1 MEKHPVNRR
10 DFIKYPY
17 RRLKLTAGSA
27 EKEKV
32 PFSSGLNWGQ
42 RPGREPNQAYL
53 AVPVSVQKDM
63 FFPEVGVPFI
73 LISDDGWLFE
83 CKRAQQNGKAIH
95 TQNNSELGR
104 YFRHRVGLAEG
115 ALITLRN
122 LIEYGRTT
130 IDVYKVA
137 PTTFVFDFSAE
148 SFANDP

>member
-1 MEKHPVNRR
+1 MKIHPINRR
-10 DFIKYPY
+10 DLIKYPY
-17 RRLKLTAGSA
+17 RRLKLTAGSG

-63 FFPEVGVPFI
+63 FFPGVGLPFT
-73 LISDDGWLFE
+73 LMSDDGWVFE

-95 TQNNSELGR
+95 SQNNSDLGR
-104 YFRHRVGLAEG
+104 YFRHRLGLAEG
-115 ALITLRN
+115 ALVTLRS

-130 IDVYKVA
+130 IDVYRLD
-137 PTTFVFDFSAE
+137 PTNFVFDFSTDE
-148 SFANDP
+148 LAN